1 MTRSADHL
9 NLSPRPTDKM
19 AALDC
24 EMCQTA
30 QGMEVTRLT
39 LVDDRRRVLLDAF
52 VKPYGPITDY
62 HTRYSG
68 ITPEIMAACTTRLE
82 QVQVALLRLVRA
94 DTVLVGHSLEQ
105 DLLVTGLIHLRCIDT
120 GLLYPHPRGHH
131 CRYALRVLT
140 KKYLHRYVRV
150 LG

>member
-1 MTRSADHL
+1 
-9 NLSPRPTDKM
+9 M

-24 EMCQTA
+24 EMCQTT

-39 LVDDRRRVLLDAF
+39 LVDDQRRVLLDAF
-52 VKPYGPITDY
+52 VKPYNPITDY
-62 HTRYSG
+62 HTRFSG
-68 ITPEIMAACTTRLE
+68 ITPEIMAGCETRLE

-120 GLLYPHPRGHH
+120 SLLYPHPRGHH
-131 CRYALRVLT
+131 CRYALRVLV
-140 KKYLHRYVRV
+140 KKYLHRCVRDRHYYV
-150 LG
+150 GKE